1 MHENRET
8 SDISAHAS
16 GADRPVKANGCTTG
30 VNRSEESDCAIVP
43 MNQPNKGESPKGDS
57 SAEAGEGRARTKESI
72 SQIHTIPTQCGL
84 CFDVSQELIGVRQI
98 NLTPDIRGRS
108 RMR

>member
-8 SDISAHAS
+8 SDLSVHGS

-43 MNQPNKGESPKGDS
+43 MNEPNKGEPLKEGLN
-57 SAEAGEGRARTKESI
+57 AEAWEGRARTKENI
-72 SQIHTIPTQCGL
+72 IQIHTIPTQCGL
-84 CFDVSQELIGVRQI
+84 CLVVSQDLIGVRQI